1 MSLMLD
7 AAVKDARLSRNPA
20 TGVELPRLRAKE
32 PRFLTADQVQML
44 ASAAGDYGDLILL
57 LSTTGLRS
65 GEATELRVSDID
77 LLPREVRVSRSVS
90 DVDGQLVWSTPK
102 THAFRTVALP
112 PFSSTSSALT
122 RTFADGAGSGRSKR
136 LGSMV

>member
-1 MSLMLD
+1 
-7 AAVKDARLSRNPA
+7 
-20 TGVELPRLRAKE
+20 
-32 PRFLTADQVQML
+32 ML